1 MALVAS
7 PAAAQSFPEL
17 TGRVVDQAD
26 IIPPAEEASLTAQLE
41 QLEKASGHQL
51 VVATVASLEGH
62 DVGDYGYRLGRAW
75 GIGGK
80 EANDGVVFLI
90 APHDRRMN
98 ISVGYGLEPI
108 LTDALSGRVIRDVV
122 TPKFKA
128 DAYPGGI
135 QAGVDA
141 IDEQIQLPPEEA
153 ATPVQAAA
161 AEKEDVRREGQ

>member
-1 MALVAS
+1 MKSLLLGWALGMALVAS

-80 EANDGVVFLI
+80 EANDGVVFLH
-90 APHDRRMN
+90 APNDPRVN
-98 ISVGYGLEPI
+98 IPAGFGLERI
-108 LTDALSGRVIRDVV
+108 
-122 TPKFKA
+122 
-128 DAYPGGI
+128 
-135 QAGVDA
+135 
-141 IDEQIQLPPEEA
+141 
-153 ATPVQAAA
+153 
-161 AEKEDVRREGQ
+161 RREETRWGEERVSTCKS

>member
-1 MALVAS
+1 MKSLLLGWALGIALVAS
-7 PAAAQSFPEL
+7 PAAAQVFPGL

-51 VVATVASLEGH
+51 VVATVASREGH

-90 APHDRRMN
+90 APNDRRMN

-108 LTDALSGRVIRDVV
+108 LTDALSGRIIRYVV
-122 TPKFKA
+122 TPKRS
-128 DAYPGGI
+128 
-135 QAGVDA
+135 
-141 IDEQIQLPPEEA
+141 EEHTSELQSLMRISYA
-153 ATPVQAAA
+153 VFCL
-161 AEKEDVRREGQ
+161 KKKHHH